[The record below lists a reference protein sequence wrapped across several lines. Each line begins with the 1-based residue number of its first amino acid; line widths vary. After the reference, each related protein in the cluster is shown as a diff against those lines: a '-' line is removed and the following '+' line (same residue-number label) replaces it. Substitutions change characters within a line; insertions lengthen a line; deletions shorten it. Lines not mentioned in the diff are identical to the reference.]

1 MRQSL
6 SGGKPVQISPKTPV
20 PPNWKAFLCV
30 DANKAGLYDLLAGSL
45 EYLAIPEGK
54 VLVTTRGKHVWSSAP
69 MDVSAIDPS
78 YQEEADYRMVL
89 HASHASQQ
97 GYDRVLLQASDTDD
111 VVIAA
116 AMAREIH
123 THELWV
129 SFGKGQ
135 SLRYIPFHTVA
146 ERLGNASQGL
156 LFMHAISD
164 CDTASSFSS
173 IGKKT
178 AWDVWRAMA
187 HITPLFCKLSEPIP
201 EVSAEDFAEL
211 ERYVVLLYN
220 RSSTIS
226 HVNEARKHLFA
237 FCNRQICHIPP
248 TKAALFQHVKRAVY
262 QAGHVWGQALT
273 ASPVLP
279 SPSEWGWKED
289 ENGDWIPLWTTQP
302 DASAVCRELIK
313 CSWRV
318 GCSGRCSCYKAAPKC
333 TELCACAGQ
342 CNYITRVI
350 RGDMYYRNDCVYVVH
365 VLDVCHGSSHQ
376 LCWVSVWM
384 LFH

>member
-1 MRQSL
+1 MELTDKLDIVWDTYLPHSL
-6 SGGKPVQISPKTPV
+6 KSSMCQTRWWQTSSNFPQNSSSSQLE
-20 PPNWKAFLCV
+20 AFLCV
-30 DANKAGLYDLLAGSL
+30 VANKAGLYNLLAGSL

-54 VLVTTRGKHVWSSAP
+54 VLVTTHGKHVWSSAP

-78 YQEEADYRMVL
+78 FQEEADYRMVI

-97 GYDRVLLQASDTDD
+97 GYDRVFLQASDTNV

-135 SLRYIPFHTVA
+135 SLRYIPVHTVA

-156 LFMHAISD
+156 LFIRVISG

-178 AWDVWRAMA
+178 AWDVWRAMP

-220 RSSTIS
+220 RSLTIS
-226 HVNEARKHLFA
+226 HANEARKHLFA
-237 FCNRQICHIPP
+237 FCNRQICNIPP
-248 TKAALFQHVKRAVY
+248 TKLALFQHVKRAVY
-262 QAGHVWGQALT
+262 QAGHVRGQTLT

-279 SPSEWGWKED
+279 SPSEWGRKED
-289 ENGDWIPLWTTQP
+289 ENGDRIPLWTTQP
-302 DASAVCRELIK
+302 DASAACR
-313 CSWRV
+313 
-318 GCSGRCSCYKAAPKC
+318 
-333 TELCACAGQ
+333 
-342 CNYITRVI
+342 
-350 RGDMYYRNDCVYVVH
+350 
-365 VLDVCHGSSHQ
+365 
-376 LCWVSVWM
+376 
-384 LFH
+384 